1 MQRTGIEYLTHT
13 WNPVAMRCTRV
24 SAGCDNCW
32 HLRMATRLAGNDCFA
47 RDRQRAYRGDGPPV
61 LLEDELLAPMRLRRP
76 AVVGV
81 QFMGDLFHRS
91 VTDEM
96 IDGVFETM
104 ADASRHTFI
113 LLTKRPD
120 RMARW
125 FDGVCKRRPQ
135 PGWGWCAGGPPFASS
150 AYPFDADAGY
160 CGTPWPLPNVI
171 LGTSIENQETADERI
186 PLLLQVPAAR
196 RMVSIEPMLGPVD
209 LWYAAFDGS
218 ESRPLGKLPGI
229 DWAALGAETG
239 PKKRRM
245 DLDWARS
252 VRDQCL
258 DAGVPFFF
266 KVDSDGNHELDGLTW
281 TQRP

>member
-1 MQRTGIEYLTHT
+1 MQRTGIEYLDYTF
-13 WNPVAMRCTRV
+13 NPIAMRCTPV
-24 SAGCDNCW
+24 SAGCKNCW

-47 RDRQRAYRGDGPPV
+47 RDRQRAYHGDGPPL
-61 LLEDELLAPMRLRRP
+61 LLEDELTAPLRLRKP
-76 AVVGV
+76 GVIGV
-81 QFMGDLFHRS
+81 QFMGDLFHDAVPFKMVDS
-91 VTDEM
+91 V
-96 IDGVFETM
+96 IGI
-104 ADASRHTFI
+104 AAQCQRHTFVV
-113 LLTKRPD
+113 LTKRT
-120 RMARW
+120 
-125 FDGVCKRRPQ
+125 RRALAWLAWRSTFTNQ
-135 PGWGWCAGGPPFASS
+135 T
-150 AYPFDADAGY
+150 D
-160 CGTPWPLPNVI
+160 LPRNVI
-171 LGTSIENQETADERI
+171 FGTSIENQPTADERI
-186 PLLLQVPAAR
+186 PLLLEVPAAR

-266 KVDSDGNHELDGLTW
+266 KVDPDGNHELDGLTW